1 MRIHAALVLI
11 AVCLASTDAG
21 AQADL
26 VATPPQNLVIPN
38 YNSTSI
44 GPYGGLEGT
53 AFVARVSD
61 PSASWFNPAGLSRQ
75 DSAQISGSAGVYQW
89 TGVAPSALPN
99 RGGSIQQL
107 PNFVGF
113 TFVPRDRVTVGAA
126 VLSTNAWEQETD
138 AELFS
143 PTPGG
148 QERFA
153 YSADSQFEQRVLAV
167 SVGYEQS
174 DAWRVGGGFALS
186 LMNLRLV
193 QSASDRIA
201 DPAGLRSLLVSA
213 RASGSALQLRAQ
225 GGVQHDAGRWRLGGA
240 VRSPGLTLYTS
251 GTVVLDGVVVD
262 QQGSAGASIFDPGAQ
277 LEYHLPWEFQAGAA
291 LVGPRLELEFDV
303 QAFTRIDAY
312 PLLSSGQPVLRYSDA
327 GANALPVVTSHLFPG
342 LTSASDG
349 VVNVG
354 AGAHYRL
361 FKDRNLLVHA
371 GVGSNRSQVA
381 PADDVFN
388 AVDLTTWSIGASG
401 TWGKFQFAVG
411 MSRQQGT
418 ADDVALRTLLNGGLV
433 RSPVEVRLTGLIYSL
448 AYQF

>member
-1 MRIHAALVLI
+1 MTRHIAVVLI
-11 AVCLASTDAG
+11 ACCLASTNAW
-21 AQADL
+21 AQTDL
-26 VATPPQNLVIPN
+26 VTTPPQNLVIPN

-61 PSASWFNPAGLSRQ
+61 PSAAWFNPAGLSRQ

-89 TGVAPSALPN
+89 TGVAPRALPN
-99 RGGSIQQL
+99 RGGSLQQL

-126 VLSTNAWEQETD
+126 LLSTNAWEQETD

-148 QERFA
+148 QQRFA

-174 DAWRVGGGFALS
+174 DAWRIGGGFALS

-225 GGVQHDAGRWRLGGA
+225 GGVQYDAGQMRLGGA
-240 VRSPGLTLYTS
+240 VRTPGLTIHKS
-251 GTVVLDGVVVD
+251 GTVVLDGVIAGLP
-262 QQGSAGASIFDPGAQ
+262 GSAGASLFDPGAA
-277 LEYHLPWEFQAGAA
+277 LEYRLPWEFQTGVAF
-291 LVGPRLELEFDV
+291 VGPRLEVEFDV
-303 QAFTRIDAY
+303 QAFTSIEAY
-312 PLLSSGQPVLRYSDA
+312 PLLSSGQPVLRYADA
-327 GANALPVVTSHLFPG
+327 GANALPIVTSSPYPG

-354 AGAHYRL
+354 AGVHYRL

-388 AVDLTTWSIGASG
+388 KVDLGTWSLGASG
-401 TWGKFQFAVG
+401 VLGKFQFAIG
-411 MSRQQGT
+411 ISRQQGT
-418 ADDVALRTLLNGGLV
+418 ADDVSLRNLLNGGSV
-433 RSPVEVRLTGLIYSL
+433 NSPVEIRLTGLIYSL